1 MSSTERAVAR
11 RRPPVKSAGP
21 APELSRLGLVQL
33 RAYRAALSAEDDK
46 VSYWRRLLQGRVDL
60 LEAQAIADDTL
71 SLADLARVLGDTGS
85 GRTRHALMRVPAPAQ
100 LPDLPDLDELCH
112 LWASDPQDID
122 EAADVIERLQAEEN
136 RLSEYRSGLHQRID
150 AATGELMMRYRA
162 DPRAAL
168 VLLPH
173 E

>member
-1 MSSTERAVAR
+1 MSAEQAVAR

-21 APELSRLGLVQL
+21 APELSQLGLAQL
-33 RAYRAALSAEDDK
+33 RDYRAALSAEEDK

-60 LEAQAIADDTL
+60 LEAQASSEDTL
-71 SLADLARVLGDTGS
+71 SLADLVAVLGDTGS
-85 GRTRHALMRVPAPAQ
+85 GRTRRALMRVPAPVQ
-100 LPDLPDLDELCH
+100 LPDIPDLDELCH
-112 LWASDPQDID
+112 LWLADPQGVD
-122 EAADVIERLQAEEN
+122 EVADVIDRLHAKEK

-150 AATGELMMRYRA
+150 TATGELLMRYRA

-168 VLLPH
+168 ALLPQ

>member
-1 MSSTERAVAR
+1 MSTEQPVAR
-11 RRPPVKSAGP
+11 RRPSVRSAGP
-21 APELSRLGLVQL
+21 APELSRLGLAEL
-33 RAYRAALSAEDDK
+33 RAYRAALSAEEDR

-60 LEAQAIADDTL
+60 LEAQAVSEDTL
-71 SLADLARVLGDTGS
+71 SLADLVRVLGDTGS
-85 GRTRHALMRVPAPAQ
+85 GRARRTLMRVPAPVQ

-112 LWASDPQDID
+112 LWAADPQDVD
-122 EAADVIERLQAEEN
+122 ELADVMWRLHAKEKK
-136 RLSEYRSGLHQRID
+136 LSDYRSGLHQRID

-168 VLLPH
+168 VLLPR

>member
-1 MSSTERAVAR
+1 VR
-11 RRPPVKSAGP
+11 SAGP
-21 APELSRLGLVQL
+21 APELSRLWLAEL
-33 RAYRAALSAEDDK
+33 RAYRAALSAEEDR
-46 VSYWRRLLQGRVDL
+46 VSYWWRLLQGRIDL
-60 LEAQAIADDTL
+60 LEAQAVSEDTL
-71 SLADLARVLGDTGS
+71 SLADLVRVLGDTGS
-85 GRTRHALMRVPAPAQ
+85 GRSRRTLMRVPAPVH
-100 LPDLPDLDELCH
+100 LPDLPDLDVLCL
-112 LWASDPQDID
+112 LWAADPQDVD
-122 EAADVIERLQAEEN
+122 EVADVIERLHAKEN

>member
-1 MSSTERAVAR
+1 MSTEQAVAR

-21 APELSRLGLVQL
+21 APELSRLGLAEL
-33 RAYRAALSAEDDK
+33 RAYRAALSAEEDK
-46 VSYWRRLLQGRVDL
+46 VSYWRRLVQGRVDL
-60 LEAQAIADDTL
+60 LKAQAVSENTL
-71 SLADLARVLGDTGS
+71 SLVDLVRVLGDTGS
-85 GRTRHALMRVPAPAQ
+85 GRARRTLMRIPAPLQ

-112 LWASDPQDID
+112 LWAADPQGVD
-122 EAADVIERLQAEEN
+122 EVADVVDRLHVKEK
-136 RLSEYRSGLHQRID
+136 RLSAYRSGLHQRID

-168 VLLPH
+168 VLLPQ

>member
-1 MSSTERAVAR
+1 MSAEQAVAR

-21 APELSRLGLVQL
+21 APELSRLGLAQL
-33 RAYRAALSAEDDK
+33 RAYRAALSAEEDK

-60 LEAQAIADDTL
+60 LEAQTISEDTL
-71 SLADLARVLGDTGS
+71 SLADLVRVLGDTGS
-85 GRTRHALMRVPAPAQ
+85 GRSRRTLMRVPAPVP

-112 LWASDPQDID
+112 LWAADLEDVD
-122 EAADVIERLQAEEN
+122 ELADVMERLHAKEKK
-136 RLSEYRSGLHQRID
+136 LSEYRSGLHQRID

-168 VLLPH
+168 VLLPQ